1 MLSRKIKVIKIF
13 RSRKKS
19 SLGIIMLK
27 SVNSYSAINTH
38 EIMPFAA
45 TWMNLEIVLLGK
57 VSQTKKEK
65 YHMVSLI
72 CVI

>member
-27 SVNSYSAINTH
+27 SVNSYSAINTN

>member
-65 YHMVSLI
+65 YHMVLLI

>member
-13 RSRKKS
+13 KSRKKS

-27 SVNSYSAINTH
+27 SVNSYSAINTN
-38 EIMPFAA
+38 EIMPFAV
-45 TWMNLEIVLLGK
+45 TWMNLEIILLGK
-57 VSQTKKEK
+57 VSQTKKDK

>member
-1 MLSRKIKVIKIF
+1 MKMYNIIKIV

-45 TWMNLEIVLLGK
+45 TWMNLEIALLGK

-65 YHMVSLI
+65 YHMVLLI

>member
-65 YHMVSLI
+65 YHLRSFI
-72 CVI
+72 CEI